1 MREHG
6 VNVNARHMYLLA
18 EVMTCKGRVIGFTR
32 NGVDKMKD
40 STIMLASFEKTTD
53 FLFDAATQGKHD
65 RMRGVSEKVIVGQ
78 PISVGTGM
86 FDLSWDIAK
95 KSIY

>member
-1 MREHG
+1 M
-6 VNVNARHMYLLA
+6 A
-18 EVMTCKGRVIGFTR
+18 CKGRVIGFTR

-65 RMRGVSEKVIVGQ
+65 RMRGISEKIIVGQ

-86 FDLSWDIAK
+86 FDIKWDLPNKVIYK
-95 KSIY
+95 KK